1 MGKNEIT
8 LSEMLPEVDLTA
20 AARRTERETLSH
32 WKGKEKVFRS
42 DEEKIG
48 LQVKTLSRGRL

>member
-1 MGKNEIT
+1 MGKNEIS

-20 AARRTERETLSH
+20 AARRTERENLSH
-32 WKGKEKVFRS
+32 WKWKEKVFCS

-48 LQVKTLSRGRL
+48 LRVRL

>member
-32 WKGKEKVFRS
+32 WKGKEKEKVFRS

-48 LQVKTLSRGRL
+48 LQVRL